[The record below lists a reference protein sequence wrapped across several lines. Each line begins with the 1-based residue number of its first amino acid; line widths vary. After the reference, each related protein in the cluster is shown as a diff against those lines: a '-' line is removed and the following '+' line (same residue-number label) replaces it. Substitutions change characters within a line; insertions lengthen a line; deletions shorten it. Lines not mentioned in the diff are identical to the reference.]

1 MDVNDA
7 DVISSLEPAHKAVV
21 VHGSYW
27 WAEMTCQLFF
37 SVYNTMYHHVIKSVS
52 ACLIFPHPIPPHPRL
67 AGQDTIRSPRP
78 DQCRRKFQHPLRAA
92 LLLRGGG
99 DKANLPQT
107 GVRDE
112 GKGGAGGCDP
122 VIRHQ
127 SCERHG
133 PSIRVRLLL
142 LFLLYSTVRL
152 EAMNMKKRLHE
163 VGLASMGSC

>member
-1 MDVNDA
+1 M
-7 DVISSLEPAHKAVV
+7 SS
-21 VHGSYW
+21 
-27 WAEMTCQLFF
+27 
-37 SVYNTMYHHVIKSVS
+37 KSVS
-52 ACLIFPHPIPPHPRL
+52 ACLIFPHPIPPNP
-67 AGQDTIRSPRP
+67 AWQVKIRSAHLVP
-78 DQCRRKFQHPLRAA
+78 PLINVDESFSTLFDAA

-133 PSIRVRLLL
+133 PSMRVRLLL

-152 EAMNMKKRLHE
+152 EAMNMKKWVHE